1 MHLVDVVAG
10 GLVSGT
16 VDGNAVPHLIL
27 DYQHTDLFQL
37 LAQLLNVIAD
47 NAVIDV
53 HIALV
58 IEHIEGAGYIDFKGR
73 SDILGFL
80 FLL

>member
-1 MHLVDVVAG
+1 M
-10 GLVSGT
+10 SGT

-27 DYQHTDLFQL
+27 DHQHTDFLEL

-73 SDILGFL
+73 GDILGFL

>member
-1 MHLVDVVAG
+1 MPSFSVTSLSPIRLLSLIHILTGALVGSAVN
-10 GLVSGT
+10 
-16 VDGNAVPHLIL
+16 GNAVPHLIM
-27 DYQHTDLFQL
+27 DHQHTEFLEL

-58 IEHIEGAGYIDFKGR
+58 IEHIEGI
-73 SDILGFL
+73 
-80 FLL
+80 